1 MEANSVKSVASYI
14 LKRLKQ
20 APIKIRYKDD
30 PDHTTKKVL
39 PSIVRVRGVK
49 EEELFGSLTALCNEG
64 VVDRELKVHNEL
76 KLGSGPDPIKSTY
89 KTVTYSLV
97 G

>member
-20 APIKIRYKDD
+20 APITIRYKDD
-30 PDHTTKKVL
+30 PDHTTRKVL
-39 PSIVRVRGVK
+39 PSIVRIRGVK
-49 EEELFGSLTALCNEG
+49 EGELFGSLVALCNEG
-64 VVDRELKVHNEL
+64 IVERELEAHDGVM
-76 KLGSGPDPIKSTY
+76 LGSGPDPIKRPY